1 MHKIIEVTFNGRV
14 SSFTVNKIDRSKLY
28 GSKKRIA
35 VDVQGHECSSAA
47 LTRDGRFILPV
58 GGTAMLYLD
67 SQGDVVERNQLQA
80 VDPEGGNGDSEELS
94 PNEAMELG
102 PAVSADEVLEYTII
116 NVYMLEPV
124 SIPSE
129 LVAILASG
137 IIYCQVSSPASHNGY
152 QSFLLKNDLGYF
164 LLVGEKTGFESI
176 GLDEADLSPLDN
188 NNGGDDGLDFYMLG
202 RQDNVPLDKTE

>member
-1 MHKIIEVTFNGRV
+1 MQKIIEVVFNCKV
-14 SSFTVNKIDRSKLY
+14 SSFTVTRIDRSKLY

-35 VDVQGHECSSAA
+35 VDVEGHECSTAA
-47 LTRDGRFILPV
+47 LTRDGKYILPT
-58 GGTAMLYLD
+58 GGMAILYLTD
-67 SQGDVVERNQLQA
+67 EGDVVERNQLQA
-80 VDPEGGNGDSEELS
+80 IDPEGSNGDSEESS
-94 PNEAMELG
+94 PNGAMELG

-129 LVAILASG
+129 LVAMLASG
-137 IIYCQVSSPASHNGY
+137 IIYCQVSSPVSHNAH

-164 LLVGEKTGFESI
+164 LLLGRRTGFEYI

-188 NNGGDDGLDFYMLG
+188 NDDGDDGLDFYMLG